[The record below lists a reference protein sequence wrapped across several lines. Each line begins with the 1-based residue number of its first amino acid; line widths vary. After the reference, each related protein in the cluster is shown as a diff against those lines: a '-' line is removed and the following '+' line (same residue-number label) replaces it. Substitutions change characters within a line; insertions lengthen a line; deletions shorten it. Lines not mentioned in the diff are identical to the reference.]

1 MSLGTSWYSKL
12 AQLQFLHM
20 APTVESFLQVFKAP
34 QQPPAAFGFLFPGP
48 PNLDG
53 HCVLSHAIPRRPRRP
68 ASRLQPVTRCNDLA
82 QEAPQAL
89 LNHNHNSKT
98 RTDTSTST
106 STGAGA
112 GANAIGASLNT
123 SNNNNTATYQGEY

>member
-1 MSLGTSWYSKL
+1 MQEVTSPTGHFLRVRGAGRPKRLRQYCFAFSEAKPVSLGTSWYSKL

-68 ASRLQPVTRCNDLA
+68 ASRLQPVTGKVR
-82 QEAPQAL
+82 
-89 LNHNHNSKT
+89 
-98 RTDTSTST
+98 
-106 STGAGA
+106 
-112 GANAIGASLNT
+112 ASRQQLV
-123 SNNNNTATYQGEY
+123 ATTWPRKLRKPF